1 MPQRNSKT
9 ICKLYKLRPLISHL
23 NDEFYESFQPGRN
36 LSIDE
41 SMVWVIADAKTEN
54 MLKFSVYE
62 CKSTGS
68 VDDTLGARV
77 VKDLW
82 EKYIDK
88 GYCLYFDNVFSTFDL
103 VKGLLERKIFC
114 CGTFRSD
121 RKRYSCDL
129 KTK

>member
-1 MPQRNSKT
+1 
-9 ICKLYKLRPLISHL
+9 
-23 NDEFYESFQPGRN
+23 
-36 LSIDE
+36 
-41 SMVWVIADAKTEN
+41 

-88 GYCLYFDNVFSTFDL
+88 GLYLDNVFSTFDL

-121 RKRYSCDL
+121 RKRYPRELLRSEKQMKRGDSDYASRGEISF
-129 KTK
+129 TKWKDRG